1 MSSLPSDG
9 APLAQEAG
17 GTVTDSVELTV
28 PNLGPSVE
36 SARLVAWSK
45 EVGQSVAADEPI
57 CRLAVN
63 QLEFEVCSTADGELT
78 QLLAFPGDAVR
89 SGDSLAEVASPAAV
103 NEPAPVAPAADP
115 LEAAEPELRLDPPAV
130 QVTEPFYA
138 TEPSG
143 AIADTPPDP
152 DPVFEPPPEPDPVVE
167 LSPEPDP
174 IVELTPEPDPIV
186 ELTPEAESEPVVELR
201 PDPAPPSA
209 QASSPEDNG
218 RPGAPLPSSDD
229 DVDWS
234 RWRSPIVRKLA
245 EDHDIDLSEVEGTGT
260 GGRVRKR
267 DVLAHIE
274 DAPTS

>member
-78 QLLAFPGDAVR
+78 QLLAFPGDDVR
-89 SGDSLAEVASPAAV
+89 SGDSLAEVATAS
-103 NEPAPVAPAADP
+103 
-115 LEAAEPELRLDPPAV
+115 
-130 QVTEPFYA
+130 TEPFYA
-138 TEPSG
+138 TEPLGS
-143 AIADTPPDP
+143 IADLPP
-152 DPVFEPPPEPDPVVE
+152 EPEPEPALEPEPQPERIEPEPLVELAAEPDPVVE
-167 LSPEPDP
+167 LVTDPEPV
-174 IVELTPEPDPIV
+174 VELTPEP
-186 ELTPEAESEPVVELR
+186 EPVVE
-201 PDPAPPSA
+201 PEPKPEPEMDEPAGGPWPSA
-209 QASSPEDNG
+209 DEG
-218 RPGAPLPSSDD
+218 
-229 DVDWS
+229 VDWAH
-234 RWRSPIVRKLA
+234 WRSPVVRKLA
-245 EDHDIDLSEVEGTGT
+245 EDNDVDLSGVEGTGID
-260 GGRVRKR
+260 GRVRKR

-274 DAPTS
+274 GLPDS

>member
-17 GTVTDSVELTV
+17 GTVSDSVELTV

-78 QLLAFPGDAVR
+78 QLLAFPGDDVR
-89 SGDSLAEVASPAAV
+89 SGDSLAEVAASA
-103 NEPAPVAPAADP
+103 
-115 LEAAEPELRLDPPAV
+115 
-130 QVTEPFYA
+130 EPFYA
-138 TEPSG
+138 TEPPGS
-143 AIADTPPDP
+143 IADLPP
-152 DPVFEPPPEPDPVVE
+152 EPEPALEPEPERIEPGPLVEPAAEPDPVVE
-167 LSPEPDP
+167 LVTDPEPIAQLTSEP
-174 IVELTPEPDPIV
+174 EPVAELTPEP
-186 ELTPEAESEPVVELR
+186 EPVVE
-201 PDPAPPSA
+201 PEPEPEMDEPAGGRWPSA
-209 QASSPEDNG
+209 DEGVNWAH
-218 RPGAPLPSSDD
+218 
-229 DVDWS
+229 
-234 RWRSPIVRKLA
+234 WRSPVVRKLA
-245 EDHDIDLSEVEGTGT
+245 EDNDVDLSGVEGTGI

-274 DAPTS
+274 GLPDS